1 MTGWGIVAALA
12 IWAACIV
19 LVCQMLSVSG
29 PDDYPDD
36 TGSL

>member
-19 LVCQMLSVSG
+19 AMGQMLG
-29 PDDYPDD
+29 FNRLDEDDDRE
-36 TGSL
+36 GR